1 MLKDK
6 SNRSLLQSLI
16 SGERCAMGCP
26 EKTCAQSAPFD
37 PPRQT
42 IACSYADPTDFV
54 LPGTKDSMVSSVTG
68 SLLNGSVFPFP
79 GVPLLRAHRLV
90 EAAWTVRR
98 PAIQLFFDHIVDNFL
113 CRLVDNVVCCLHL
126 KVLQS

>member
-42 IACSYADPTDFV
+42 IACSYADSTDFV
-54 LPGTKDSMVSSVTG
+54 LPGTKDSMALSVTG
-68 SLLNGSVFPFP
+68 SLLSGSAFPFP
-79 GVPLLRAHRLV
+79 GVPLLGTHRLV
-90 EAAWTVRR
+90 KPAWAVRR
-98 PAIQLFFDHIVDNFL
+98 PAIQLSFDHIVDDFL
-113 CRLVDNVVCCLHL
+113 CHFVNNVVRCLHL